1 LNQWLKNGYLLFLG
15 LITVACEDATI
26 DYASDI
32 VGVYI
37 VETATI
43 DGGYTDYSDLPIEEA
58 WIIDITSASLLSY
71 ENDVN
76 LCDSTFEIDARV
88 IDSITDTAIIF
99 TDDTRLYYVVEDGQ
113 LLLLNND
120 DIITLVDYDLVFPP
134 LSWTDPALLTNDLY
148 EPDSSL
154 SLSTRLSAAGVI
166 QTHYSAV
173 CDDEDYFI
181 FEALDST
188 KYIIEASAVGNT
200 DIDLTLSL
208 YSFSGDLVDYNDD
221 QTTSNVDPKLEWIC
235 PGTGDYY
242 FVVKKYW
249 DYLDPGNSLDD
260 EKGSYTVSVDVT
272 KNLIKPAT
280 PEVVKMPRPQRSTP
294 ILHRFFD

>member
-1 LNQWLKNGYLLFLG
+1 M
-15 LITVACEDATI
+15 VACEDATI
-26 DYASDI
+26 DYTSDI

-43 DGGYTDYSDLPIEEA
+43 DGFTTDFTTLPLEEA
-58 WIIDITSASLLSY
+58 WFFDISSDNLLSY
-71 ENDVN
+71 VNDIN
-76 LCDSTFEIDARV
+76 LCDSTYQMDGRV
-88 IDSITDTAIIF
+88 IDSVTDTAIIF
-99 TDDTRLYYVVEDGQ
+99 TDDTRLYYTIDAEQ
-113 LLLLNND
+113 LMLLND
-120 DIITLVDYDLVFPP
+120 DDVITLIDYGSVFPP
-134 LSWTDPALLTNDLY
+134 PSWTDPGRLTNDIY

-154 SLSTRLSAAGVI
+154 SLANRISAAGSI

-188 KYIIEASAVGNT
+188 IYVIEASAVGNT
-200 DIDLTLSL
+200 DIDLTISL
-208 YSFSGDLVDYNDD
+208 YSGQGDLVDFNDD
-221 QTTSNVDPKLEWIC
+221 QSTTDVDPKLEWTC
-235 PGTGDYY
+235 QGTGEYY

-294 ILHRFFD
+294 IQHRFFN